1 MNLPRNEVTRSDSND
16 HVTPEKTICS
26 SSVIRAALQ
35 QRAVFV
41 RPVLLKCSIITTGYI
56 CQDVVVD
63 GTPFRNFV
71 EIASPSGIPRYVFL

>member
-16 HVTPEKTICS
+16 HVTPEKKVQ
-26 SSVIRAALQ
+26 VIRAALQ

-56 CQDVVVD
+56 SQDVVVD

-71 EIASPSGIPRYVFL
+71 EIASSSGIPRYVFL